1 MYSKILPKSNL
12 LYNNAICLDA
22 LFFFFFFKDYI
33 MMHKILSPIVLKTKR
48 EVGPREFRALCD
60 HDKACETKRSC

>member
-33 MMHKILSPIVLKTKR
+33 MMHKILSPIVLKTKKGSR
-48 EVGPREFRALCD
+48 
-60 HDKACETKRSC
+60 TKGSFTNAIWKV